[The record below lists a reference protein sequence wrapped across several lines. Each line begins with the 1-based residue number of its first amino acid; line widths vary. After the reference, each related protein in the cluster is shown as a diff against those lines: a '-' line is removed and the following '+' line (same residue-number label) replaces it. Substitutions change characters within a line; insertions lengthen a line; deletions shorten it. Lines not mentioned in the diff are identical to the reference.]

1 MGLLCNIICLAI
13 YRDWFHF
20 RTFQN
25 FQGHKAELYS
35 LYCLHA
41 VRSQHLLTGTSVQP
55 PAKGS
60 MVTRTLMGW
69 EEEWASASV
78 CICSWL
84 MCIHSLLNDCCPSH
98 TFRARTEL
106 GFCPSIASRMGNG
119 GRMEPYKAWF
129 RVQVLYQQSGQ
140 SLPPAHLPPP
150 QGQGGISSTWSVA
163 SMADL
168 GQRWTVRNCNIGCTH
183 CRAACESWQFRVSN
197 TRSLF
202 PVRRV
207 SRCSLVSAAMVSKF
221 DLKWHLCPP
230 YALWLC
236 RGLRTSTNNDYQQS
250 KWSNTSL
257 SVFLMLFWWAIS
269 RSVGEAISG
278 FMVQW

>member
-1 MGLLCNIICLAI
+1 
-13 YRDWFHF
+13 
-20 RTFQN
+20 
-25 FQGHKAELYS
+25 
-35 LYCLHA
+35 
-41 VRSQHLLTGTSVQP
+41 
-55 PAKGS
+55 

-69 EEEWASASV
+69 EEHGLPLPV

-84 MCIHSLLNDCCPSH
+84 MCIHLLLNDCCPSH

-106 GFCPSIASRMGNG
+106 GFCPSIASRMGTEG
-119 GRMEPYKAWF
+119 VWSPTK
-129 RVQVLYQQSGQ
+129 LDSGYRYCTNNPAKV
-140 SLPPAHLPPP
+140 SLQPICPLPR
-150 QGQGGISSTWSVA
+150 QGGISSTWSVA

-183 CRAACESWQFRVSN
+183 CRAACESWQFRVPN

-236 RGLRTSTNNDYQQS
+236 RRLRTSTNNDYQQS

-269 RSVGEAISG
+269 RSVGGLFRDSWSNGRAWKLWGLPISWAMASWSG
-278 FMVQW
+278 SNLQLGATRIPGPTSTPGKTHSTA